1 MSATTNVHDEK
12 ALVREWLDITAMG
25 PAEAWDGKASD
36 DLVIRLPYAP
46 PGVQEEMRGFAAA
59 RENLSHHWGTKK
71 SFEWH
76 DVAIRATD
84 EPGLYVTTA
93 RSEVE
98 LNDGTPYRNSY
109 VMLTRVRDGKVVEH
123 SEYFN
128 PLPVLEMIGGQG

>member
-1 MSATTNVHDEK
+1 MSDAK
-12 ALVREWLDITAMG
+12 ALIREWLDITAMG
-25 PAEAWDGKASD
+25 PAEAWVGKAAD

-46 PGVQEEMRGFAAA
+46 PGVLAEMRGFDEA
-59 RENLSHHWGTKK
+59 RDTLAHHWGTKK

-76 DVAIRATD
+76 DVVIRETD
-84 EPGLYVTTA
+84 EPGLFVTTA

-98 LNDGTPYRNSY
+98 LMNGAPYRNAY

-128 PLPVLEMIGGQG
+128 PLPIIEMLAK